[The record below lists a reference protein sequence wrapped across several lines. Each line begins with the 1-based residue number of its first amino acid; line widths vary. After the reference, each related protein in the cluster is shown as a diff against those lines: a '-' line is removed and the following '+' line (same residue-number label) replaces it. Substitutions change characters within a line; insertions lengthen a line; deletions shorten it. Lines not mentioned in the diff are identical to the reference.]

1 MSLNHR
7 QQRELQRIESRLFQS
22 EPHLAAMLTVFGRLS
37 ADQRMPAREQVATRM
52 DRMRQAAVLI
62 TKAIAGMAAA
72 IAGMAAAIAGMA
84 AAIDLLIS
92 AVMALLTALIM
103 GSRARPPQPTHQQTV
118 PGTNGR

>member
-22 EPHLAAMLTVFGRLS
+22 EPHLAAMLAVFGRLS
-37 ADQRMPAREQVATRM
+37 ADQRMPAREQVVVTRM

-72 IAGMAAAIAGMA
+72 IAGMAAAIG
-84 AAIDLLIS
+84 LLIS
-92 AVMALLTALIM
+92 AVMALLTALVM

-118 PGTNGR
+118 PGSNGR

>member
-72 IAGMAAAIAGMA
+72 IAGMAAAIG
-84 AAIDLLIS
+84 LLIS
-92 AVMALLTALIM
+92 AVMALLTALVM

-118 PGTNGR
+118 PGSNGH

>member
-7 QQRELQRIESRLFQS
+7 QQRELQRIESRLLQS
-22 EPHLAAMLTVFGRLS
+22 EPHLAAMLAVFGKLS
-37 ADQRMPAREQVATRM
+37 ADQRMPAGEQVATTRM

-62 TKAIAGMAAA
+62 TKAIAGLAAA
-72 IAGMAAAIAGMA
+72 IAGLA

-103 GSRARPPQPTHQQTV
+103 GSRARPPQPAHQQTV